1 MAGMTR
7 EERIAMEHIRVR
19 AVTQALQGVAVRDI
33 VSALGVSR
41 SSVFSW
47 IAQYN
52 KGGMNALRSR
62 KAHGATPKLTV
73 TQLTK
78 LRTLVVGVD
87 PRQLRFEFALW
98 TREMVAELIQ
108 REFGVTMSLSGV
120 GLLLRRLGMS
130 PQRPLWRA
138 YQGDPKAVEA
148 WKTTEYPAIAAEA
161 KRVGA
166 AIFFQD
172 EASVRSDHHAGTTW
186 GLVGQTPVVSST
198 GARYSV
204 NMMSA
209 VSPRGDFHFMLTEG
223 RVNSAVFI
231 EYCQRLLDDN
241 PDRPVFLIVDGH
253 SSHKSKATRQWV
265 ESTGGRIKLFYLPS
279 YSPQLNPDEWA
290 WQNVKN
296 ARIGR
301 AGVSSFD
308 DLKDKVLAAL
318 TRLATTPSI
327 VRGFFRDPQLAYIGC
342 HEPQ

>member
-1 MAGMTR
+1 
-7 EERIAMEHIRVR
+7 MEQIRVR
-19 AVTQALQGVAVRDI
+19 AVTQALRGVSVQDI

-52 KGGMNALRSR
+52 KDGMNALRSR
-62 KAHGATPKLTV
+62 KAHGAKPKLTV

-138 YQGDPKAVEA
+138 YQGDPEAVEA
-148 WKTTEYPAIAAEA
+148 WKTNQYPAIAAEA
-161 KRVGA
+161 KRIGA

-186 GLVGQTPVVSST
+186 GLVGPGGPDARGVYDRGSLLGQHDVRRVASRRLSLHVDRRACQLSSLHRVLPT
-198 GARYSV
+198 SAR
-204 NMMSA
+204 
-209 VSPRGDFHFMLTEG
+209 
-223 RVNSAVFI
+223 
-231 EYCQRLLDDN
+231 
-241 PDRPVFLIVDGH
+241 
-253 SSHKSKATRQWV
+253 
-265 ESTGGRIKLFYLPS
+265 
-279 YSPQLNPDEWA
+279 
-290 WQNVKN
+290 
-296 ARIGR
+296 
-301 AGVSSFD
+301 
-308 DLKDKVLAAL
+308 
-318 TRLATTPSI
+318 
-327 VRGFFRDPQLAYIGC
+327 
-342 HEPQ
+342 